1 MAYFGVL
8 VGGRAVM
15 VDPKGREPAL
25 SARADSRHGTKAHI
39 GRVAADLIAAD
50 EVVFFDG
57 GSTALAIARA
67 LRGSRKAL
75 TVLTRSL
82 LVAAE
87 LAEEPD
93 IEIFVLGGRLNP
105 SEMVTSSSTTADDLK
120 HYNVDTYVMG
130 ISGVH
135 PTRGLTDYDPDESVA
150 SGWRWSGPTGCCLP
164 SISPSSAESCSLGS
178 PTSKTSTSWSPTLIQ
193 GTTPS
198 RRYPHR
204 CRWSSSALNPRR
216 CGRPRARPA
225 QTQDHALR

>member
-1 MAYFGVL
+1 
-8 VGGRAVM
+8 M
-15 VDPKGREPAL
+15 VDPEGRGTSPVG
-25 SARADSRHGTKAHI
+25 ARADSRHGTKAHI

-135 PTRGLTDYDPDESVA
+135 PTRGLTDYDPDESVGKRMALERSDRVLLAFDLSKLGRVLLSRVADLEDVDIMVTDADPGHDALKAVPA
-150 SGWRWSGPTGCCLP
+150 SVSVVFVSTE
-164 SISPSSAESCSLGS
+164 SPQVRSA
-178 PTSKTSTSWSPTLIQ
+178 
-193 GTTPS
+193 
-198 RRYPHR
+198 
-204 CRWSSSALNPRR
+204 
-216 CGRPRARPA
+216 
-225 QTQDHALR
+225 